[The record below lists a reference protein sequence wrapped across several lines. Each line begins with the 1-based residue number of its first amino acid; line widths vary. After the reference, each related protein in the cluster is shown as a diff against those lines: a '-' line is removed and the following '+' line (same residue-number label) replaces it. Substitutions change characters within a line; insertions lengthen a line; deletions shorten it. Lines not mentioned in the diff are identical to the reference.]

1 MSAGFTDDEKEG
13 KNLSEEKGGVMGG
26 RGGERESAPHEE
38 GGISGEGSS
47 TAGVGESGGEGGN
60 FSGVPP
66 VQEIMQSLG
75 REDILIL
82 KEPYKGYDM
91 IITEIPT
98 SKLEVVVY
106 QRKPSKAHV
115 KNIAKSISS
124 VGFVVPLVV
133 AKKPGEDKF
142 IILDGQHRYLACL
155 ELGISKIPS
164 VIIPWELATLMINLN
179 IEKQPNI
186 KEKAYVA
193 LRIYNEL
200 HDMYPDKHESEDEII
215 QSVEEIYYVTF
226 GMVYEHEDKF
236 SGSSWEPILK
246 KTDWPFDEP
255 LKEAR
260 KKREQRAELLRELHL
275 IVKDI
280 VGKLK
285 ELGIEHPFI
294 YKEVVSHANPI
305 KRKRIIVDFDE
316 VFSQIKENLEKMRE
330 NPAEFK
336 EVVEEQ
342 GTAELLE

>member
-1 MSAGFTDDEKEG
+1 MGADFTDEEKEERS
-13 KNLSEEKGGVMGG
+13 LS
-26 RGGERESAPHEE
+26 GERGEALGEGTQHNE
-38 GGISGEGSS
+38 GGISGESS
-47 TAGVGESGGEGGN
+47 TTGVGESSEEGN

-226 GMVYEHEDKF
+226 GMVYEHEDRF

-255 LKEAR
+255 LREAR

-285 ELGIEHPFI
+285 ELGLEHPFI

-305 KRKRIIVDFDE
+305 KRKRVIVDFDE

-336 EVVEEQ
+336 EVVEAQ